1 MFDSNLRRNPRQRH
15 ASWALFVIL
24 TLPPLW
30 VSFLLIDEMVQL
42 PFLLVFWS
50 CFAIALLNVVYEQ
63 HQSEMNIAKVVPL
76 GTPSIGDVIGS
87 PLLDKNGC
95 STPYVEGNVLDS
107 PLVINDNGRSSF
119 PHDSSIP
126 EIPELTT
133 FGLNSADRL
142 TKDLGDEIF

>member
-1 MFDSNLRRNPRQRH
+1 MSCSTTIPRMFDSNLRRNPRQRH

-63 HQSEMNIAKVVPL
+63 HQSEMNIVKVVPL
-76 GTPSIGDVIGS
+76 GTPAIGDAVDS
-87 PLLDKNGC
+87 SLLNK
-95 STPYVEGNVLDS
+95 SRHIS
-107 PLVINDNGRSSF
+107 PLVNNSDNGRSS
-119 PHDSSIP
+119 HDTSIP
-126 EIPELTT
+126 GILDLTT
-133 FGLNSADRL
+133 FSLDATDHRL
-142 TKDLGDEIF
+142 RRDIGDEIF